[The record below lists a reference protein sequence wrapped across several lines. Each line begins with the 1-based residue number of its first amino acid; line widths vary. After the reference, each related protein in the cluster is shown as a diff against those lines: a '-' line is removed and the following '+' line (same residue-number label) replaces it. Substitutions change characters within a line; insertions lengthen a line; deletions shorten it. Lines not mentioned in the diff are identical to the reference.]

1 MGNREAMQPR
11 KLYRAEADTVLL
23 VAGSKNQPQ
32 ARGWGDSV
40 GVNRAWRAYE
50 GSTCIPGRSGRFH
63 KVVRGIEVL

>member
-11 KLYRAEADTVLL
+11 KVYRAEADTVLK

-40 GVNRAWRAYE
+40 GVIERGECTKVVPAYLGGLA
-50 GSTCIPGRSGRFH
+50 GST
-63 KVVRGIEVL
+63 KVVRGIEIL